1 MDDKDQQ
8 PKDKLKNFPT
18 FFCMNFWKRLVQKVR
33 PNFKKNPMS
42 EINLE
47 EFNIVKEGKAEILF
61 PKKVDV
67 FYNPIQQFNRDLSTA
82 SIRAWSELYGEKS
95 LNKKKRKL
103 NSEEPT
109 VNEIQPYISILEALS
124 ATGLRAIRYAKE
136 IPHVKSIVANDFSKD
151 AVKSI
156 NRNIE
161 YNSVKD
167 IITSNEGDANAFM
180 YQCKSKNRFF
190 NVIDL
195 DPYGTATPFIDAAIQ
210 TMHDDGLLLVTCT
223 DLAVLAGGG
232 YPEKCF
238 ALYGG
243 STLINHEASHEA
255 ALRLVLGQIGNTA
268 ARYKKTIEPL
278 LCLSIDFYV
287 RLFIKVKTS
296 PIEVKKLASK
306 TSVQYVCSGCGSV
319 QDQPLGK
326 VSTRDNG
333 SEKYGLSQGSPRVSA
348 NCHYCGFVHHVAGPM
363 YNGPLH
369 NHEFIH
375 KVLDINKTQLD
386 DETYK
391 TKKRIE
397 GMLTLALNEVPT
409 QFYFKPERIASI
421 LKCQVP
427 PLKTVIAGLGN
438 LGYDASLT
446 HAVPSAIKTNADWD
460 TIWALFK
467 EYIRTK
473 APNDIN
479 KVNPNTAGYKI
490 LTNDNIK
497 ITPANGEKEPAD
509 VVVVSFEPNAL
520 SKKIENLRRLKITR
534 YQDNPTKNWGPKGKP
549 WARSCG
555 TLYIFLYNRKESTK
569 DQKTNVSKVALN
581 NKFVSQPVVTTW
593 PYQGVCM
600 CVFIETDKH
609 PKGIS
614 KTNTD
619 RSPAQPNF
627 VILLDINPSNF

>member
-1 MDDKDQQ
+1 MSS
-8 PKDKLKNFPT
+8 L
-18 FFCMNFWKRLVQKVR
+18 WKRFLTKLE
-33 PNFKKNPMS
+33 PKITKKTAMS

-47 EFNIVKEGKAEILF
+47 DFNIVKEGKAEILF
-61 PKKVDV
+61 PKRVDV
-67 FYNPIQQFNRDLSTA
+67 FYNPIQQFNRDLSSA
-82 SIRAWSELYGEKS
+82 SIRAWSELYGEPTLKKK
-95 LNKKKRKL
+95 LEKKRKL
-103 NSEEPT
+103 DAEEIET
-109 VNEIQPYISILEALS
+109 NIEIKPYISILEALS
-124 ATGLRAIRYAKE
+124 ATGLRAVRYAKE
-136 IPHVKSIVANDFSKD
+136 IPLVKTIVANDFSKD

-161 YNSVKD
+161 YNQVSD

-180 YQCKSKNRFF
+180 YQSKSQGRLF

-210 TMHDDGLLLVTCT
+210 NLQEDGLLLVTCT

-255 ALRLVLGQIGNTA
+255 ALRLVLGQISNTA

-306 TSVQYVCSGCGSV
+306 TSLQYLCSGCGSL

-326 VSTRDNG
+326 VTTRDNG
-333 SEKYGLSQGSPRVSA
+333 SEKFGLAQGSPRVAS

-369 NHEFIH
+369 NHEFVDKI
-375 KVLDINKTQLD
+375 LDINKTQLD

-397 GMLTLALNEVPT
+397 GMLTLARNELPT

-427 PLKTVIAGLGN
+427 PLKVVIAGLGN
-438 LGYDASLT
+438 LGYEASLT
-446 HAVPSAIKTNADWD
+446 HAVPSAIKTDADWD

-479 KVNPNTAGYKI
+479 KLNQNTAGYKI
-490 LTNDNIK
+490 LVNEDIK
-497 ITPANGEKEPAD
+497 ITQKNKDEPKEAT
-509 VVVVSFEPNAL
+509 FEPNAL
-520 SKKIENLRRLKITR
+520 SKKVENLRKLKITR

-549 WARSCG
+549 
-555 TLYIFLYNRKESTK
+555 
-569 DQKTNVSKVALN
+569 
-581 NKFVSQPVVTTW
+581 
-593 PYQGVCM
+593 
-600 CVFIETDKH
+600 
-609 PKGIS
+609 
-614 KTNTD
+614 
-619 RSPAQPNF
+619 
-627 VILLDINPSNF
+627 